1 MLSDPDNQ
9 HGDRKWRWMRSHRA
23 SANGRVQRGFNEW
36 GRLGGDKAGIIAWVG
51 SQDCGNNG
59 ASGNWSNT
67 ALPEQEHQKALALT
81 TVPRADKRAG
91 IDENLARHDTSS
103 GRNSAAHAGSR
114 QIGYTRCEA
123 GSRRSPRPLADDVGS
138 LGL

>member
-1 MLSDPDNQ
+1 M
-9 HGDRKWRWMRSHRA
+9 A
-23 SANGRVQRGFNEW
+23 GFKEGSMSGVVW
-36 GRLGGDKAGIIAWVG
+36 ARIIAWVG

-91 IDENLARHDTSS
+91 IDETLARHETSS

-114 QIGYTRCEA
+114 QLGYTRCEA